1 VHKHSPWKWR
11 VKRLSQK
18 KILYVQTSG
27 AETPERVY
35 APLILAID
43 AVATGIS
50 VTVYFFLKGV
60 TIIKKG
66 EPKKIKLQGYPP
78 LDRLIAQ
85 AVLSGV
91 NLEVCEQSCMLYGLK
106 KQDLLDDVEIVG
118 SSTLNDRILNADAVL
133 SF

>member
-1 VHKHSPWKWR
+1 MN
-11 VKRLSQK
+11 QK

-27 AETPERVY
+27 VETPDRVY

-66 EPKKIKLQGYPP
+66 EPEKIKLEGYPRF
-78 LDRLIAQ
+78 DQLIDQ
-85 AVLSGV
+85 AILSGV
-91 NLEVCEQSCMLYGLK
+91 KLEVCEQSCMLFGLK
-106 KQDLLDDVEIVG
+106 KQDLIDHVKIVG
-118 SSTLNDRILNADAVL
+118 SSALNDHLLNADAML

>member
-1 VHKHSPWKWR
+1 VE
-11 VKRLSQK
+11 RLSRK

-27 AETPERVY
+27 VETPERVY

-43 AVATGIS
+43 AAATGTN

-66 EPKKIKLQGYPP
+66 EPEKVILEGYPRFDQ
-78 LDRLIAQ
+78 LMDQ

-91 NLEVCEQSCMLYGLK
+91 KLEVCEQSCMLFGLK
-106 KQDLLDDVEIVG
+106 KQDLIDHVEVVG
-118 SSTLNDRILNADAVL
+118 SSMLNDRILNADAVL